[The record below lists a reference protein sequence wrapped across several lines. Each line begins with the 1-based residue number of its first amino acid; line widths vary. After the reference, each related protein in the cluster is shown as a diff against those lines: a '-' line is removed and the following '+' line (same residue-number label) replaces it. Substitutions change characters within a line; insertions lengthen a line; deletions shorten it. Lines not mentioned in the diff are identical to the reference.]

1 MSSVNKK
8 LLNSIKRERTL
19 IQKDLLKMD
28 AWAKGKKVFLTI
40 KNPNVRETKKPFI
53 RVPAEQVWKKY
64 EHYRMK
70 QTAD

>member
-40 KNPNVRETKKPFI
+40 KNPNVRETKRPFI

-64 EHYRMK
+64 EPYRMK